1 MTSNAEDQANPAAAA
16 TVTVQSPKPTKRLFC
31 GVSLFITQKRSAQ
44 MNLGAVAFQLSVSI
58 Q

>member
-16 TVTVQSPKPTKRLFC
+16 TVQSPKPTKRLSC

>member
-1 MTSNAEDQANPAAAA
+1 
-16 TVTVQSPKPTKRLFC
+16 VQSPKPTKRLSC

-44 MNLGAVAFQLSVSI
+44 MNLGAAAFQLSVSI